1 MRKRIVFIMTTVCA
15 LLITGCGASNSEEDP
30 AGTDNQIKVTYVEML
45 NRQMQRKIYQQM
57 VLLTIRQRLW

>member
-30 AGTDNQIKVTYVEML
+30 AGTDNQIKVTYVGKCRTERYRGKYI
-45 NRQMQRKIYQQM
+45 NR
-57 VLLTIRQRLW
+57 WCC